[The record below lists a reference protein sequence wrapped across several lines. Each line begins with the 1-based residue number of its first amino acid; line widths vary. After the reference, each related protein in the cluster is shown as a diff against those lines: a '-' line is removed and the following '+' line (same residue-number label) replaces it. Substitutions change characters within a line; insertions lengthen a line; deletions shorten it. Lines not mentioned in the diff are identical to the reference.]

1 MLSSLAERL
10 VASMSNVTF
19 GQFIDTN
26 SFVHKLDPRAKL
38 LFLIAF
44 IVFIFIAGNFI
55 SLGLLCLV
63 LVTSMIASRIPVKM
77 YLKNIKAI
85 IPIIL
90 ITALLNVF
98 YTSGGKVLV
107 DWWIFT
113 ITTDGIYR
121 ASFMALRI
129 VLLILSSAVLSY
141 STSPTSLTGAIESLL
156 SPLKFIGLGGAV
168 HTMAMTMTIA
178 LRFIPT
184 LIEETQK
191 IMNAQKARGA
201 DLDSGNLVKKV
212 KALLPI
218 LIPLLISSVRRAY
231 ELAEA
236 MECRCYNGGKGR
248 TKFRVMK
255 YSARDL
261 VVAIGLCAIFAVSVL
276 INVFEPQLTALV
288 PFLHYFYLG

>member
-1 MLSSLAERL
+1 
-10 VASMSNVTF
+10 MSNVTF

-26 SFVHKLDPRAKL
+26 SYVHKLDPRAKL
-38 LFLIAF
+38 LFLIAY

-55 SLGLLCLV
+55 SLGLLCVLLV
-63 LVTSMIASRIPVKM
+63 VAMIASKIPVKM

-85 IPIIL
+85 LPIIL
-90 ITALLNVF
+90 ITSLLNVF
-98 YTSGGKVLV
+98 YTTGGKVLV

-113 ITTDGIYR
+113 ITTGGIYR
-121 ASFMALRI
+121 AVFMALRI

-141 STSPTSLTGAIESLL
+141 TTSPTSLTGAIESLL
-156 SPLKFIGLGGAV
+156 SPLRFIGLGGAV

-201 DLDSGNLVKKV
+201 DLDSGNLIKKV

-248 TKFRVMK
+248 TKFRIMK
-255 YSARDL
+255 YSVRDL
-261 VVAIGLCAIFAVSVL
+261 VMSLVLCVIFTGSVF
-276 INVFEPQLTALV
+276 INVFYAQIISII
-288 PFLHYFYLG
+288 PFI

>member
-1 MLSSLAERL
+1 
-10 VASMSNVTF
+10 
-19 GQFIDTN
+19 
-26 SFVHKLDPRAKL
+26 
-38 LFLIAF
+38 
-44 IVFIFIAGNFI
+44 
-55 SLGLLCLV
+55 
-63 LVTSMIASRIPVKM
+63 
-77 YLKNIKAI
+77 
-85 IPIIL
+85 
-90 ITALLNVF
+90 
-98 YTSGGKVLV
+98 LV

-201 DLDSGNLVKKV
+201 DLESGSFLRRI
-212 KALLPI
+212 KALIPI
-218 LIPLLISSVRRAY
+218 LIPLLFSSIRRAY

-236 MECRCYNGGKGR
+236 MECRCYNGGEGR
-248 TKFRVMK
+248 TTFRVMK
-255 YSARDL
+255 FCRMDFLAFFITFVACG
-261 VVAIGLCAIFAVSVL
+261 VVIVLNIF
-276 INVFEPQLTALV
+276 F
-288 PFLHYFYLG
+288 